1 MNQGEKGAGPHKG
14 VFRIPTRHPIAAI
27 HQLFTRAC
35 GARAARF
42 PLPPAAPSARRTTPS
57 NQRLP
62 MNTPSQKISRRDA
75 ESAEKTW
82 EKKEPTSQSVDIL
95 KEIQEWF
102 QNQCDGEWEHARRI
116 TLESCDNPGW
126 WLKIDLQGTN
136 LENKKFKE
144 IPTSQLLS
152 ISLPWLEKSPQHC
165 EQQYISLTILII
177 NIYENF

>member
-1 MNQGEKGAGPHKG
+1 LFNFSTFQP
-14 VFRIPTRHPIAAI
+14 FNRAA
-27 HQLFTRAC
+27 

-42 PLPPAAPSARRTTPS
+42 PLHHDAPSARRELETGTPQ

-62 MNTPSQKISRRDA
+62 MNPAKPKNLVQKGATP
-75 ESAEKTW
+75 
-82 EKKEPTSQSVDIL
+82 QSVDIL

-144 IPTSQLLS
+144 IKTGDFSLNMPEPPWIHLYVENGVFNGAGDAMQLENILRYFLDWSQ
-152 ISLPWLEKSPQHC
+152 E
-165 EQQYISLTILII
+165 
-177 NIYENF
+177 